1 MTRDEAVAQIQFDLG
16 RRTDLVN
23 EIVAKLQETQRLLEM
38 GMSLPWFLKE
48 EDASLILPI
57 GTADVAFPTGFIR
70 EVAEE
75 AFHYVSTTTGRA
87 VYLEKVDFRLGST
100 AFATSNSGRPSAYA
114 IRRAGW
120 KFFPARDIAYTLTY
134 SFMKHATDL
143 ATNVADNAWLVHQP
157 SILIGKAGMEMAK
170 VLRHDSAAQKF
181 ADLFTAG
188 WKAAFAETVLREEE
202 NAPRSM
208 GSRI

>member
-48 EDASLILPI
+48 EDASLILPV
-57 GTADVAFPTGFIR
+57 GSADVTFPTGFIR
-70 EVAEE
+70 EVADE
-75 AFHYVSTTTGRA
+75 AFHYASPTTGRA
-87 VYLEKVDFRLGST
+87 IYLEKVDFRLGST
-100 AFATSNSGRPSAYA
+100 AFATATPGRPGAYA

-134 SFMKHATDL
+134 SFMKQAADL
-143 ATNVADNAWLVHQP
+143 STNVANNVWLVHQP
-157 SILIGKAGMEMAK
+157 SILIGKAGMEIAK
-170 VLRHDSAAQKF
+170 VLQHKEATQKF

-208 GSRI
+208 GGRT